1 MKKIL
6 KNKEPRFP
14 SVIMYEEDEK
24 NKSIIESYWQGVQ
37 GRAYSFAGVTRMLWA
52 KEAEKIQAEQREELS
67 ASAI

>member
-1 MKKIL
+1 
-6 KNKEPRFP
+6 
-14 SVIMYEEDEK
+14 MYEEDEK